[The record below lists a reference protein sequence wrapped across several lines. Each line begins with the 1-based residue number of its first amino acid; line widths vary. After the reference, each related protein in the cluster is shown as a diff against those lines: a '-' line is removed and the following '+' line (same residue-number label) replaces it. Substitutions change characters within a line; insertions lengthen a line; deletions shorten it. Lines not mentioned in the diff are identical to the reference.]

1 MSEPEP
7 VAEPPDTARSSS
19 RGRWLVVARVAFLLA
34 AIGFG
39 WLWLRDDWDDVV
51 AAMQSVSLGAVA
63 WSLLAV
69 LAGLL
74 LTGFVWGRCLHRFG
88 HDVPTGAAMSVF
100 FVGQLGKYIP
110 GSVWSLGAQAQ
121 MATRYGVPA
130 RTTVAAGLVFLGWN
144 VVTAAFVTSA
154 GLLAR
159 RISEIPWWVGLIG
172 LLVSVACMTPRVV
185 NAAGSWA
192 AGGGR
197 RLALTAGDC
206 TFIAVLLLVT
216 WYLYGV
222 ALHAVSP
229 DHNPYDYSSSTAAVA
244 FTAAYA
250 VGVIVVLAPAGL
262 GAREAVLT
270 LLLTPFLGVA
280 GAAAAALL
288 TRVVHTVADF
298 FMAGAAWVLGRG
310 SAGSAPP
317 G

>member
-1 MSEPEP
+1 VSG
-7 VAEPPDTARSSS
+7 PDAVDGAAPSPTS
-19 RGRWLVVARVAFLLA
+19 RGRWLVVARIAFLVA

-51 AAMQSVSLGAVA
+51 AAMQSVNVGSLA
-63 WSLLAV
+63 WALLAV

-74 LTGFVWGRCLHRFG
+74 LTGLVWGRCLRRFG
-88 HDVPTGAAMSVF
+88 HDVPAAAAMSVF

-121 MATRYGVPA
+121 MATRYGVPP

-144 VVTAAFVTSA
+144 VATALFVTSA
-154 GLLAR
+154 GVLVR
-159 RISEIPWWVGLIG
+159 SIDEFPWWTGLIG
-172 LLVSVACMTPRVV
+172 VVAALALMTPRVV

-197 RLALTAGDC
+197 RLALTAADC
-206 TFIAVLLLVT
+206 VLLGFLLLCT

-229 DHNPYDYSSSTAAVA
+229 DHNPYEYSSSTAAVA

-250 VGVIVVLAPAGL
+250 VGVLVVLAPAGL

-310 SAGSAPP
+310 SARATLRE
-317 G
+317 